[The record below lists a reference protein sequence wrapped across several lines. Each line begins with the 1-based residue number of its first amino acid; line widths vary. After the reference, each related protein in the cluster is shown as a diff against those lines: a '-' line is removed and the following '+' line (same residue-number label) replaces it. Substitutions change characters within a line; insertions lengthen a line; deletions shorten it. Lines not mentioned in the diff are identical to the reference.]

1 MNKIAKIVAA
11 GVSTVALVGGI
22 GAGIAAADPTT
33 SPTPTATPTAK
44 DKPADKKDRPADKHR
59 DGLPGRRALLARA
72 LHGEAT
78 LGGEKHRVVAFQR
91 GVVQEVSATSLTVK
105 SEDGFTATY
114 VLNGDTKVHKQG
126 DKSTISAIKS
136 GDHVRV
142 LALKDGSTLT
152 AKAVGDRGQ

>member
-11 GVSTVALVGGI
+11 GAGTVALIGGI

-33 SPTPTATPTAK
+33 SPTPTPTPTASATAK
-44 DKPADKKDRPADKHR
+44 DKPADKHR

-91 GVVQEVSATSLTVK
+91 GVVQEVSTTSLTVK
-105 SEDGFTATY
+105 SEDGFSATY
-114 VLNGDTKVHKQG
+114 VLNAETKVHKQG
-126 DKSTISAIKS
+126 DKSTISAIKN

-152 AKAVGDRGQ
+152 AKAIGDRGQ

>member
-11 GVSTVALVGGI
+11 GAGTVALIGGI

-33 SPTPTATPTAK
+33 SPTPTPTASATAK
-44 DKPADKKDRPADKHR
+44 DKPADKHR

-114 VLNGDTKVHKQG
+114 VLNADTKVAKQG
-126 DKSTISAIKS
+126 DKSTISGIKN

-152 AKAVGDRGQ
+152 AKAIGDRGQ

>member
-11 GVSTVALVGGI
+11 GVSTVALVAGI

-33 SPTPTATPTAK
+33 SPTSTPTSTSTPTAK
-44 DKPADKKDRPADKHR
+44 DKPADKHR
-59 DGLPGRRALLARA
+59 GALPGRRALLARA

-78 LGGEKHRVVAFQR
+78 LAGKQHRVVAFQR
-91 GVVQEVSATSLTVK
+91 GLVQQVSATSLTVK

-114 VLNGDTKVHKQG
+114 VLNADTKVHKQG
-126 DKSTISAIKS
+126 DKSTISAIKT
-136 GDHVRV
+136 GDHLRV

-152 AKAVGDRGQ
+152 AKVVRNHGQ

>member
-11 GVSTVALVGGI
+11 GVSTVALVAGI

-33 SPTPTATPTAK
+33 SPTPTPTSTPTAK
-44 DKPADKKDRPADKHR
+44 DKPADKHRGALPA
-59 DGLPGRRALLARA
+59 RRALLARA

-78 LGGEKHRVVAFQR
+78 LAGKQHRVVAFQR
-91 GVVQEVSATSLTVK
+91 GVVQQVSATSLTVK

-114 VLNGDTKVHKQG
+114 VLNADTKVHKQG
-126 DKSTISAIKS
+126 DKSTISAIKT
-136 GDHVRV
+136 GDHLRV

-152 AKAVGDRGQ
+152 AKVVRNHGQ

>member
-11 GVSTVALVGGI
+11 GASVVALIGGI
-22 GAGIAAADPTT
+22 GAGIAAADPGTT
-33 SPTPTATPTAK
+33 SPTPTPTASATAK
-44 DKPADKKDRPADKHR
+44 DKPADKHR

-91 GVVQEVSATSLTVK
+91 GVVQEVSATSLSVK
-105 SEDGFTATY
+105 SEDGFTSTY
-114 VLNGDTKVHKQG
+114 VLNADTKVHKQG
-126 DKSTISAIKS
+126 DKSTISAIKK

-142 LALKDGSTLT
+142 LALKNGSTLT
-152 AKAVGDRGQ
+152 AKAIGDRGQ

>member
-11 GVSTVALVGGI
+11 GVGTVALVGGI
-22 GAGIAAADPTT
+22 GAGIAAADPGTT
-33 SPTPTATPTAK
+33 SPTPTPTASPTAK
-44 DKPADKKDRPADKHR
+44 DKPADKHR

-78 LGGEKHRVVAFQR
+78 LAGEQHRVIAFQR
-91 GVVQEVSATSLTVK
+91 GVVQKVSATSLTVK
-105 SEDGFTATY
+105 SEDGFTASY
-114 VLNGDTKVHKQG
+114 VLNGDTKVRKQG

-152 AKAVGDRGQ
+152 AKAIGDRGQ

>member
-11 GVSTVALVGGI
+11 GVSTAALVGGI
-22 GAGIAAADPTT
+22 GAGIAAADPGTT
-33 SPTPTATPTAK
+33 SPTPTPSASATAK
-44 DKPADKKDRPADKHR
+44 DKATDRHR

-105 SEDGFTATY
+105 SEDGFSATY
-114 VLNGDTKVHKQG
+114 VLNAETKVRKQG
-126 DKSTISAIKS
+126 DKSTVSAIKK